1 MTDTCASRR
10 CLVVDDCD
18 DMRFILREFLEQLGY
33 EVTEGANGSAAIQHL
48 QRGRFSLII
57 TDLIMPDADGID
69 VISEAKAFQ
78 PGARIVGITGGGDY
92 LCLDYCRRLMQQ
104 LGAQSVLT
112 KPITFDQLLA
122 AIGTAETT
130 SSEANG

>member
-1 MTDTCASRR
+1 MMDTHPPRR

-18 DMRFILREFLEQLGY
+18 EMRFILREFLAQLGY
-33 EVTEGANGSAAIQHL
+33 DAVEATNGAEAIQLLRHG
-48 QRGRFSLII
+48 QFSLVI

-69 VISEAKAFQ
+69 VISEARAIQ
-78 PGARIVGITGGGDY
+78 PAVHIVGITGGGDY

-104 LGAQSVLT
+104 LGAQSVLA

-122 AIGTAETT
+122 AIGTGERA